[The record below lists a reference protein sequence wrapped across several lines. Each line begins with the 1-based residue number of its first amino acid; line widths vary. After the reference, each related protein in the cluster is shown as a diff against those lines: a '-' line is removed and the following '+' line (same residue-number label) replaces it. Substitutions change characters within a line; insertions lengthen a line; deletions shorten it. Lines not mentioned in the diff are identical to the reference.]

1 MPRPN
6 GPKIR
11 SLRQARGLKRGELAK
26 QIGIQPN
33 NLTNIE
39 CNLRLASIEV
49 LNRIGRVLGVEAQE
63 LISGSDAHDPAA

>member
-1 MPRPN
+1 MPRPD

-11 SLRQARGLKRGELAK
+11 RLRQELGLKRGELARLVE
-26 QIGIQPN
+26 IQPN

-49 LNRIGRVLGVEAQE
+49 LNRIGRVLEVDAQD
-63 LISGSDAHDPAA
+63 LIAEDRRDPAA

>member
-11 SLRQARGLKRGELAK
+11 SLRQARGLKRGELAQ
-26 QIGIQPN
+26 QISMQPN

-49 LNRIGRVLGVEAQE
+49 LHRIARVLGVSADE
-63 LISGSDAHDPAA
+63 LIAEDDAHDPAA